1 LNDYK
6 YDIDACIVVE
16 MGGRENIGGGE
27 KIGRRKRKGEGGE
40 RDGGGAREEGREK
53 GMVRRK
59 GEREVEREGDSDLL
73 HFIYLFI
80 SISSIYL
87 FIRSP

>member
-1 LNDYK
+1 MYSRRN
-6 YDIDACIVVE
+6 
-16 MGGRENIGGGE
+16 GREGKYRGGGE
-27 KIGRRKRKGEGGE
+27 NRKEEEKGRGRREIW
-40 RDGGGAREEGREK
+40 GGAREEGREK

-59 GEREVEREGDSDLL
+59 GEREVERERDSDLL